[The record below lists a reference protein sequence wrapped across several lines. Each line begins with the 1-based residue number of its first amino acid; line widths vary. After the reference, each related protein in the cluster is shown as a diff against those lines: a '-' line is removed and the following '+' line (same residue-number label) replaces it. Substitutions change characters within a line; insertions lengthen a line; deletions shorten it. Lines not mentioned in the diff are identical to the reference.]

1 MISAIS
7 SSVSSATGIAAY
19 ATWAKVGRQAQS
31 GSAVAVPA
39 SSPNTVAS
47 TSGSELDSAVNDSQT
62 DATTSSASADAA
74 SDQSTGE
81 SSGSTAG
88 NDGLTQDEQSEVTEL
103 KQRDE
108 EVRTHEQAHQSA
120 GAGLTGAVSYTYQ
133 TGPDG
138 KRYAVG
144 GEVSIDTSPVR
155 NSPSQ
160 TIRKME
166 QVIAAA
172 LAPADPSG
180 QDRAVAAQAG
190 STIVAAEM
198 ELALQKKNTNSSS
211 STGSTINTVA

>member
-19 ATWAKVGRQAQS
+19 AAWAKAGRQAQS
-31 GSAVAVPA
+31 GLAGAVPA

-47 TSGSELDSAVNDSQT
+47 TSGSEKGSAANDSQT
-62 DATTSSASADAA
+62 DATASSSSATA

-81 SSGSTAG
+81 SNSSAAG
-88 NDGLTQDEQSEVTEL
+88 TEGLTQDEQSEVIQL
-103 KQRDE
+103 KQRDQ

-120 GAGLTGAVSYTYQ
+120 GAGLTGAASYTYA

-138 KRYAVG
+138 KRYAIG
-144 GEVSIDTSPVR
+144 GEVPIDTSPVR
-155 NSPSQ
+155 DNPSR
-160 TIRKME
+160 TIQKME

-198 ELALQKKNTNSSS
+198 ELGLQKKNTNSTS
-211 STGSTINTVA
+211 STGSTIDTVA